1 MCDRIYTKC
10 LFLYNGVVAGGV
22 PMREFTGREI
32 VERSITKTFKGP
44 LYSKFIEAIHLYR
57 LVEPGD
63 RIAVALSG
71 GKDSL
76 LLAKLFQEYRRHGN
90 VPFETVFIT
99 MDPGYAPDKL
109 AKHLDTCEKLGIDV
123 VVEPSTIFQVTEEYA
138 KEEPCFLCARM
149 RRGVLYKLARKHG
162 CNKLA
167 LGHHFDDVIE
177 TTLLNMLYAG
187 SFKTMLPKVR
197 SENYPGIELI
207 RPMYLVK
214 EHDVVRFMNYNKLE
228 AMNCGCRFVLTKTD
242 SKRGEIKNLIASL
255 RKIYKNI
262 DINIFRSA
270 ENVNLKGV
278 LGYQND
284 AETKTFLDDY

>member
-1 MCDRIYTKC
+1 
-10 LFLYNGVVAGGV
+10 
-22 PMREFTGREI
+22 MREFSYQDV
-32 VERSITKTFKGP
+32 VERSIIKTFKGP
-44 LYSKFIEAIHLYR
+44 LYSKFIQAIGLYK

-63 RIAVALSG
+63 KICVALSG

-76 LLAKLFQEYRRHGN
+76 LLAKLFQEYKRHGN
-90 VPFETVFIT
+90 IDFELVFLT
-99 MDPGYAPDKL
+99 MDPGYPPEKL
-109 AKHLDTCEKLGIDV
+109 AKHRETCERIGIDLI
-123 VVEPSTIFQVTEEYA
+123 VEPSTIFQVTEEFA

-149 RRGVLYKLARKHG
+149 RRGVLYKLARKYG

-187 SFKTMLPKVR
+187 SFKTMLPKIR
-197 SENYPGIELI
+197 SENYAGIELI
-207 RPMYLVK
+207 RPLYLVK
-214 EHDVVRFMNYNKLE
+214 EHDIVRFMNYNKLE

-242 SKRGEIKNLIASL
+242 SKRGEVKNLIASL

-270 ENVNLKGV
+270 ENVNLKGI

-284 AETKTFLDDY
+284 EEAKTFLDDY

>member
-1 MCDRIYTKC
+1 
-10 LFLYNGVVAGGV
+10 
-22 PMREFTGREI
+22 MRVFSFRDV

-44 LYSKFIEAIHLYR
+44 LYSKFVEAICLYH

-90 VPFETVFIT
+90 VEFEMVFLT
-99 MDPGYAPDKL
+99 MDPGYSPEKL
-109 AKHLDTCEKLGIDV
+109 EKHKETCERLGIDV
-123 VVEPSTIFQVTEEYA
+123 AVEPSAIFKVTEEYA
-138 KEEPCFLCARM
+138 KEDPCFLCARM
-149 RRGVLYKLARKHG
+149 RRGVLYKLARKYG

-177 TTLLNMLYAG
+177 TTLLNMFYAG
-187 SFKTMLPKVR
+187 TFKTMLPKIR
-197 SENYPGIELI
+197 SENYPEIELI

-214 EHDVVRFMNYNKLE
+214 EHDIVRFMNYHKLE
-228 AMNCGCRFVLTKTD
+228 AMNCGCRFILTKTD

-255 RKIYKNI
+255 RKVYMNI

-270 ENVNLKGV
+270 ENVNLNGV
-278 LGYQND
+278 LGYRNED
-284 AETKTFLDDY
+284 DERTFLDDY

>member
-1 MCDRIYTKC
+1 MFDTSVKE
-10 LFLYNGVVAGGV
+10 VA
-22 PMREFTGREI
+22 EH
-32 VERSITKTFKGP
+32 SLTKTFKGT
-44 LYSKFIEAIHLYR
+44 LYSKFVQAVGLYK
-57 LVEPGD
+57 LVDPGD
-63 RIAVALSG
+63 RICVALSG

-76 LLAKLFQEYRRHGN
+76 LLAKLFQEYSRHGN
-90 VPFETVFIT
+90 VPFELVFLT
-99 MDPGYAPDKL
+99 MDPGYEPTKL
-109 AKHLDTCEKLGIDV
+109 EKHVETCRSLGIDIV
-123 VVEPSTIFQVTEEYA
+123 IEPTTIFQITEDIA
-138 KEEPCFLCARM
+138 GNDPCFLCARM
-149 RRGVLYKLARKHG
+149 RRGVLYKLAKKYE

-197 SENYPGIELI
+197 SENYEGIELI
-207 RPMYLVK
+207 RPLYLVK
-214 EHDVVRFMNYNKLE
+214 EHDIVRFMNYNKLE
-228 AMNCGCRFVLTKTD
+228 AMDCGCRFVKQKTD
-242 SKRGEIKNLIASL
+242 SKRGEIKNLISSL

-284 AETKTFLDDY
+284 EEVRSFLDDY